1 VLNSR
6 TVNNLY
12 RKLNLQIPTPKTELL
27 YNNNFQLLI
36 SVILTAQTTDKIVNL
51 VTPILFNKYPDPK
64 SIIKG
69 GEKNIAQIIRKIGLA
84 PTKTKNIIQTCRILL
99 KEHEGKIPS
108 SREDLEKLP
117 GVGRKTANVVLNEAF
132 GVPTIAVDTHV
143 FRVAKR
149 TGLANGKTVLEVEK
163 QLLKVTPKKWKQDAH
178 HYLILHGRYFCKAKN
193 FDCSTCIITKE
204 CQYPYKQNKEI
215 AKNNK

>member
-1 VLNSR
+1 MLNSR

-12 RKLNLQIPTPKTELL
+12 QKLNLQIPSPKTELL

-51 VTPILFNKYPDPK
+51 VTPILFNQYPDPK
-64 SIIKG
+64 SIIQG
-69 GEKNIAQIIRKIGLA
+69 GEKKIAYLIRKIGLA
-84 PTKTKNIIQTCRILL
+84 PTKAKHIIRTCKVLL
-99 KEHEGKIPS
+99 EKHEGKIPG

-132 GVPTIAVDTHV
+132 GLPTIAVDTHV

-149 TGLANGKTVLEVEK
+149 TGLANGKTVLDVEK
-163 QLLKVTPKKWKQDAH
+163 QLLNITPKKWKQNAH
-178 HYLILHGRYFCKAKN
+178 HYLILHGRYICKAKN
-193 FDCSTCIITKE
+193 FNCSLCVIIKE
-204 CQYPYKQNKEI
+204 CEYLYKSK
-215 AKNNK
+215 

>member
-6 TVNNLY
+6 TINNLY
-12 RKLNLQIPTPKTELL
+12 QKLNLQIPSPKTELL

-64 SIIKG
+64 SIING
-69 GEKNIAQIIRKIGLA
+69 GEKKIAYLIRKIGLA
-84 PTKTKNIIQTCRILL
+84 PTKAKHIIRTCKIILE
-99 KEHEGKIPS
+99 EHEGKIPD

-132 GVPTIAVDTHV
+132 GLPTIAVDTHV

-149 TGLANGKTVLEVEK
+149 TGLANGKTVLDVEK
-163 QLLKVTPKKWKQDAH
+163 QLLNITPKKWKQNAH
-178 HYLILHGRYFCKAKN
+178 HYLILHGRYICKAKN
-193 FDCSTCIITKE
+193 FNCSLCVIIKE
-204 CQYPYKQNKEI
+204 CEYLYKSK
-215 AKNNK
+215 

>member
-1 VLNSR
+1 MLNSR

-12 RKLNLQIPTPKTELL
+12 QKLNLQIPSPKTELL

-51 VTPILFNKYPDPK
+51 VTPILFNQYPDPK
-64 SIIKG
+64 SIIQG
-69 GEKNIAQIIRKIGLA
+69 GEKKIAYLIRKIGLA
-84 PTKTKNIIQTCRILL
+84 STKAKHIIRTCKVLL
-99 KEHEGKIPS
+99 EKYEGKIPD

-132 GVPTIAVDTHV
+132 GLPTIAVDTHV

-149 TGLANGKTVLEVEK
+149 TGLANGKTVLDVEK
-163 QLLKVTPKKWKQDAH
+163 QLLNITPKKWKQNAH
-178 HYLILHGRYFCKAKN
+178 HYLILHGRYICKAKN
-193 FDCSTCIITKE
+193 FNCSLCVIIKE
-204 CQYPYKQNKEI
+204 CEYLYKSK
-215 AKNNK
+215 

>member
-1 VLNSR
+1 MLNSR

-12 RKLNLQIPTPKTELL
+12 QKLNLQIPSPKTELL

-51 VTPILFNKYPDPK
+51 VTPILFNQYPDPK
-64 SIIKG
+64 SIIQG
-69 GEKNIAQIIRKIGLA
+69 GEKKIAYLIRKIGLA
-84 PTKTKNIIQTCRILL
+84 PTKAKHIIRTCKVLL
-99 KEHEGKIPS
+99 EKYEGKIPD

-132 GVPTIAVDTHV
+132 GLPTIAVDTHV

-149 TGLANGKTVLEVEK
+149 TGLANGKTVLDVEQ
-163 QLLKVTPKKWKQDAH
+163 QLLNITPKKWKQNAH
-178 HYLILHGRYFCKAKN
+178 HYLILHGRYICKAKN
-193 FDCSTCIITKE
+193 FNCSLCVIIKE
-204 CQYPYKQNKEI
+204 CEYLYKSK
-215 AKNNK
+215 

>member
-1 VLNSR
+1 MV
-6 TVNNLY
+6 
-12 RKLNLQIPTPKTELL
+12 
-27 YNNNFQLLI
+27 
-36 SVILTAQTTDKIVNL
+36 
-51 VTPILFNKYPDPK
+51 
-64 SIIKG
+64 KG
-69 GEKNIAQIIRKIGLA
+69 GEKNIAHIIRKIGLA

-132 GVPTIAVDTHV
+132 GLPTIAVDTHV

-163 QLLKVTPKKWKQDAH
+163 QLLEITPKKWKQDAH
-178 HYLILHGRYFCKAKN
+178 HYLILHGRYSCKAKN
-193 FDCSTCIITKE
+193 FNCSTCVIIKE
-204 CQYPYKQNKEI
+204 CQYPYKSK
-215 AKNNK
+215 

>member
-1 VLNSR
+1 MLNSR

-12 RKLNLQIPTPKTELL
+12 QKLNLQIPSPKTELL

-51 VTPILFNKYPDPK
+51 VTPILFNQYPDPK
-64 SIIKG
+64 SIIQG
-69 GEKNIAQIIRKIGLA
+69 GEKEIAYIIRKIGLA
-84 PTKTKNIIQTCRILL
+84 PTKAKHIIRTCKVLL
-99 KEHEGKIPS
+99 EKHEGKIPG

-132 GVPTIAVDTHV
+132 GLPTIAVDTHV

-149 TGLANGKTVLEVEK
+149 TGLANGKTVLDVEK
-163 QLLKVTPKKWKQDAH
+163 QLLNITPKKWKQNAH
-178 HYLILHGRYFCKAKN
+178 HYLILHGRYICKAKN
-193 FDCSTCIITKE
+193 FNCSLCVIIKE
-204 CQYPYKQNKEI
+204 CEYLYKSK
-215 AKNNK
+215 

>member
-1 VLNSR
+1 MLNSR
-6 TVNNLY
+6 TINNLY
-12 RKLNLQIPTPKTELL
+12 QKLNLQIPSPKTELL

-51 VTPILFNKYPDPK
+51 VTPILFNQYPDPK

-69 GEKNIAQIIRKIGLA
+69 GEKKIAYLIRKIGLA
-84 PTKTKNIIQTCRILL
+84 PTKAKHIIRTCKIILE
-99 KEHEGKIPS
+99 EHEGKIPD

-132 GVPTIAVDTHV
+132 GLPTIAVDTHV

-149 TGLANGKTVLEVEK
+149 TGLANGKTVLDVEK
-163 QLLKVTPKKWKQDAH
+163 QLVNITPKKWKQNAH
-178 HYLILHGRYFCKAKN
+178 HYLILHGRYICKAKN
-193 FDCSTCIITKE
+193 FNCSLCVIIKE
-204 CQYPYKQNKEI
+204 CEYLYKSK
-215 AKNNK
+215 

>member
-1 VLNSR
+1 MLNSR

-12 RKLNLQIPTPKTELL
+12 QKLNLQIPSPKTELL

-51 VTPILFNKYPDPK
+51 VTPILFNQYPDPK
-64 SIIKG
+64 SIIQG
-69 GEKNIAQIIRKIGLA
+69 GEKKIAYLIRKIGLA
-84 PTKTKNIIQTCRILL
+84 PTKAKHIIRTCKVLL
-99 KEHEGKIPS
+99 EKYEGKIPD

-132 GVPTIAVDTHV
+132 GLPTIAVDTHV

-149 TGLANGKTVLEVEK
+149 TGLANGKTVLDVEK
-163 QLLKVTPKKWKQDAH
+163 QLLNITPKKWKQNAH
-178 HYLILHGRYFCKAKN
+178 HYLILHGRYICKAKN
-193 FDCSTCIITKE
+193 FNCSLCVIIKE
-204 CQYPYKQNKEI
+204 CEYLYKSK
-215 AKNNK
+215 

>member
-1 VLNSR
+1 MLNSR

-12 RKLNLQIPTPKTELL
+12 QKLNLQIPSPKTELL

-51 VTPILFNKYPDPK
+51 VTPILFNQYPDPK
-64 SIIKG
+64 SIIQG
-69 GEKNIAQIIRKIGLA
+69 GEKKIAYIIRKIGLA
-84 PTKTKNIIQTCRILL
+84 PTKAKHIIRTCKVLL
-99 KEHEGKIPS
+99 EKYEGKIPD

-132 GVPTIAVDTHV
+132 GLPTIAVDTHV

-149 TGLANGKTVLEVEK
+149 TGLANGKTVLDVEK
-163 QLLKVTPKKWKQDAH
+163 QLLNITPKKWKQNAH
-178 HYLILHGRYFCKAKN
+178 HYLILHGRYICKAKN
-193 FDCSTCIITKE
+193 FNCSLCVIIKE
-204 CQYPYKQNKEI
+204 CEYLYKSK
-215 AKNNK
+215 

>member
-1 VLNSR
+1 MLNSR

-12 RKLNLQIPTPKTELL
+12 QKLNLQIPSPKTELL

-51 VTPILFNKYPDPK
+51 VTPILFNQYPDPK
-64 SIIKG
+64 SIIQG
-69 GEKNIAQIIRKIGLA
+69 GEKKIAYLIRKIGLA
-84 PTKTKNIIQTCRILL
+84 PTKAKHIIRTCKVLL
-99 KEHEGKIPS
+99 EKHEGKIPD

-132 GVPTIAVDTHV
+132 GLPTIAVDTHV

-149 TGLANGKTVLEVEK
+149 TGLANGKTVLDVEK
-163 QLLKVTPKKWKQDAH
+163 QLLNITPQKWKQNAH
-178 HYLILHGRYFCKAKN
+178 HYLILHGRYICKAKN
-193 FDCSTCIITKE
+193 FNCSLCVIIKE
-204 CQYPYKQNKEI
+204 CEYLYKSK
-215 AKNNK
+215 

>member
-1 VLNSR
+1 MLNSR
-6 TVNNLY
+6 TINNLY
-12 RKLNLQIPTPKTELL
+12 QKLNLQIPSPKTELL

-51 VTPILFNKYPDPK
+51 VTPILFNQYPDPK

-69 GEKNIAQIIRKIGLA
+69 GEKKIAYLIRKIGLA
-84 PTKTKNIIQTCRILL
+84 PTKAKHIIRTCKVLL
-99 KEHEGKIPS
+99 EEHEGKIPD

-132 GVPTIAVDTHV
+132 GLPTIAVDTHV

-149 TGLANGKTVLEVEK
+149 TGLANGKTVLNVEK
-163 QLLKVTPKKWKQDAH
+163 QLLNITPKKWKQNAH
-178 HYLILHGRYFCKAKN
+178 HYLILHGRYICKAKN
-193 FDCSTCIITKE
+193 FNCSLCVIIKE
-204 CQYPYKQNKEI
+204 CEYLHKSK
-215 AKNNK
+215 

>member
-1 VLNSR
+1 MLNSR
-6 TVNNLY
+6 TINNLY
-12 RKLNLQIPTPKTELL
+12 QKLNIQIPSPKTELL
-27 YNNNFQLLI
+27 YNNNFRLLI

-69 GEKNIAQIIRKIGLA
+69 GEKKIAYLIRKIGLA
-84 PTKTKNIIQTCRILL
+84 PTKAKHIIRTCKVLL
-99 KEHEGKIPS
+99 EKHEGKIPH

-132 GVPTIAVDTHV
+132 GLPTIAVDTHV

-149 TGLANGKTVLEVEK
+149 TGLANGKTVLDVEK
-163 QLLKVTPKKWKQDAH
+163 QLLKITPKKWKQNAH
-178 HYLILHGRYFCKAKN
+178 HYLILHGRYICKAKN
-193 FDCSTCIITKE
+193 FNCSLCVIIKE
-204 CQYPYKQNKEI
+204 CEYLYKSK
-215 AKNNK
+215 

>member
-1 VLNSR
+1 MLNSR

-51 VTPILFNKYPDPK
+51 VTPILFNKYPDPR
-64 SIIKG
+64 SMING
-69 GEKNIAQIIRKIGLA
+69 GEKKIAHIIRKIGLA

-132 GVPTIAVDTHV
+132 GLPTIAVDTHV

-163 QLLKVTPKKWKQDAH
+163 QLLEITPKKWKQDAH
-178 HYLILHGRYFCKAKN
+178 HYLILHGRYSCKAKN
-193 FDCSTCIITKE
+193 FNCSTCVIIKE
-204 CQYPYKQNKEI
+204 CQYPYKSK
-215 AKNNK
+215 

>member
-1 VLNSR
+1 MLNSR

-12 RKLNLQIPTPKTELL
+12 QKLNLQIPSPKTELL

-51 VTPILFNKYPDPK
+51 VTPILFNQYPDPK
-64 SIIKG
+64 SIIQG
-69 GEKNIAQIIRKIGLA
+69 GEKKIAYLIRKIGLA
-84 PTKTKNIIQTCRILL
+84 PTKAKYIIRTCKVLL
-99 KEHEGKIPS
+99 EEHEGKIPD

-132 GVPTIAVDTHV
+132 GLPTIAVDTHV

-149 TGLANGKTVLEVEK
+149 TGLANGKTVLDVEK
-163 QLLKVTPKKWKQDAH
+163 QLLNITPKKWKQNAH
-178 HYLILHGRYFCKAKN
+178 HYLILHGRYICKAKN
-193 FDCSTCIITKE
+193 FNCSLCVIIKE
-204 CQYPYKQNKEI
+204 CEYLYKSK
-215 AKNNK
+215 

>member
-1 VLNSR
+1 MLNSR

-12 RKLNLQIPTPKTELL
+12 QKLNLQIPSPKTELL

-51 VTPILFNKYPDPK
+51 VTPILFNQYPDPK
-64 SIIKG
+64 SIIQG
-69 GEKNIAQIIRKIGLA
+69 GEKKIAYIIRKIGLA
-84 PTKTKNIIQTCRILL
+84 PTKAKHIIRTCKIILE
-99 KEHEGKIPS
+99 EHEGEIPD

-132 GVPTIAVDTHV
+132 GLPTIAVDTHV

-149 TGLANGKTVLEVEK
+149 TGLANGKTVLDVEK
-163 QLLKVTPKKWKQDAH
+163 QLLNITPKKWKQNAH
-178 HYLILHGRYFCKAKN
+178 HYLILHGRYICKAKN
-193 FDCSTCIITKE
+193 FNCSLCVIIKE
-204 CQYPYKQNKEI
+204 CEYLYKSK
-215 AKNNK
+215 

>member
-1 VLNSR
+1 MYSVLNSR

-51 VTPILFNKYPDPK
+51 VTPILFNEYPNPR

-69 GEKNIAQIIRKIGLA
+69 GEKNIAHIIRKIGLA

-117 GVGRKTANVVLNEAF
+117 GVGRKTANIVLNEAF
-132 GVPTIAVDTHV
+132 GFPTIAVDTHV

-163 QLLKVTPKKWKQDAH
+163 QLLEITPKKWKQDAH
-178 HYLILHGRYFCKAKN
+178 HYLILHGRYSCKAKN
-193 FDCSTCIITKE
+193 FNCSTCVIIKE
-204 CQYPYKQNKEI
+204 CQYPYKSK
-215 AKNNK
+215 

>member
-1 VLNSR
+1 MLNSR

-12 RKLNLQIPTPKTELL
+12 RKLNLQIPTPKTELH
-27 YNNNFQLLI
+27 YTNNFQLLI

-51 VTPILFNKYPDPK
+51 VTAILFNKYPDPR

-69 GEKNIAQIIRKIGLA
+69 GEKNIAHIIRKIGLA

-99 KEHEGKIPS
+99 KEHEGEIPS

-132 GVPTIAVDTHV
+132 GLPTIAVDTHV

-163 QLLKVTPKKWKQDAH
+163 QLLEITPKKWKQDAH
-178 HYLILHGRYFCKAKN
+178 HYLILHGRYSCKAKN
-193 FDCSTCIITKE
+193 FNCSTCVIIKE
-204 CQYPYKQNKEI
+204 CQYPYKSK
-215 AKNNK
+215 

>member
-1 VLNSR
+1 MLNSR

-12 RKLNLQIPTPKTELL
+12 QKLNLQIPSPKTELL

-51 VTPILFNKYPDPK
+51 VTPILFNQYPDPK
-64 SIIKG
+64 SIIQG
-69 GEKNIAQIIRKIGLA
+69 GEKKIAYLIRKIGLA
-84 PTKTKNIIQTCRILL
+84 PTKAKHIIRTCKIILE
-99 KEHEGKIPS
+99 EHEGKIPD

-132 GVPTIAVDTHV
+132 GLPTIAVDTHV

-149 TGLANGKTVLEVEK
+149 TGLANGKTVLDVEK
-163 QLLKVTPKKWKQDAH
+163 QLLNITPKKWKQNAH
-178 HYLILHGRYFCKAKN
+178 HYLILHGRYICKAKN
-193 FDCSTCIITKE
+193 FNCSLCVIIKE
-204 CQYPYKQNKEI
+204 CEYLYKSK
-215 AKNNK
+215 

>member
-1 VLNSR
+1 MLNSR

-12 RKLNLQIPTPKTELL
+12 RKLNLQIPTPKTELH
-27 YNNNFQLLI
+27 YTNNFQLLI

-51 VTPILFNKYPDPK
+51 VTAILFNKYPDPR
-64 SIIKG
+64 SMVKG
-69 GEKNIAQIIRKIGLA
+69 GEKNIAHIIRKIGLA

-132 GVPTIAVDTHV
+132 GLPTIAVDTHV

-163 QLLKVTPKKWKQDAH
+163 QLLEITPKKWKQDAH
-178 HYLILHGRYFCKAKN
+178 HYLILHGRYSCKAKN
-193 FDCSTCIITKE
+193 FNCSTCVIIKE
-204 CQYPYKQNKEI
+204 CQYPYKSK
-215 AKNNK
+215 

>member
-1 VLNSR
+1 MLNSR

-12 RKLNLQIPTPKTELL
+12 QKLNLQIPSPKTELL

-51 VTPILFNKYPDPK
+51 VTPILFNQYPDPK
-64 SIIKG
+64 SIIQG
-69 GEKNIAQIIRKIGLA
+69 GEKKIAYIIRKIGLA
-84 PTKTKNIIQTCRILL
+84 PTKAKHIIRTCKVLL
-99 KEHEGKIPS
+99 EKHEGKIPD

-132 GVPTIAVDTHV
+132 GLPTIAVDTHV

-149 TGLANGKTVLEVEK
+149 TGLANGKTVLDVEK
-163 QLLKVTPKKWKQDAH
+163 QLLNITPKKWKLNAH
-178 HYLILHGRYFCKAKN
+178 HYLILHGRYICKAKN
-193 FDCSTCIITKE
+193 FNCSLCVIIKE
-204 CQYPYKQNKEI
+204 CEYLYKSK
-215 AKNNK
+215 

>member
-1 VLNSR
+1 MLNSR
-6 TVNNLY
+6 TINNLY
-12 RKLNLQIPTPKTELL
+12 QKLNLQIPSPKTELL

-69 GEKNIAQIIRKIGLA
+69 GEKKIAYLIRKIGLA
-84 PTKTKNIIQTCRILL
+84 PTKAKHIIRTCKIILE
-99 KEHEGKIPS
+99 EHEGKIPD

-132 GVPTIAVDTHV
+132 GLPTIAVDTHV

-149 TGLANGKTVLEVEK
+149 TGLANGKTVLDVEK
-163 QLLKVTPKKWKQDAH
+163 QLVNITPKKWKQNAH
-178 HYLILHGRYFCKAKN
+178 HYLILHGRYICKAKN
-193 FDCSTCIITKE
+193 FNCSLCVIIKE
-204 CQYPYKQNKEI
+204 CEYLYKSK
-215 AKNNK
+215 

>member
-12 RKLNLQIPTPKTELL
+12 QKLNLQIPSPKTELL

-64 SIIKG
+64 SIIQG
-69 GEKNIAQIIRKIGLA
+69 GEKKIAYLIRKIGLA
-84 PTKTKNIIQTCRILL
+84 PTKAKHIIRTCKIILE
-99 KEHEGKIPS
+99 EHEGKIPD

-132 GVPTIAVDTHV
+132 GLPTIAVDTHV

-149 TGLANGKTVLEVEK
+149 TGLANGKTVLDVEK
-163 QLLKVTPKKWKQDAH
+163 QLLNITPKKWKQNAH
-178 HYLILHGRYFCKAKN
+178 HYLILHGRYICKAKN
-193 FDCSTCIITKE
+193 FNCSLCVIIKE
-204 CQYPYKQNKEI
+204 CEYLYKSK
-215 AKNNK
+215 

>member
-12 RKLNLQIPTPKTELL
+12 QKLNLQIPSPKTELL

-51 VTPILFNKYPDPK
+51 VTPILFNQYPDPK
-64 SIIKG
+64 SIIQG
-69 GEKNIAQIIRKIGLA
+69 GEKKIAYLIRKIGLA
-84 PTKTKNIIQTCRILL
+84 PTKAKHIIRTCKVLL
-99 KEHEGKIPS
+99 EKHEGKIPD

-132 GVPTIAVDTHV
+132 GLPTIAVDTHV

-149 TGLANGKTVLEVEK
+149 TGLANGKTVLDVEK
-163 QLLKVTPKKWKQDAH
+163 QLLNITPKKWKQNAH
-178 HYLILHGRYFCKAKN
+178 HYLILHGRYICKAKN
-193 FDCSTCIITKE
+193 FNCSLCVIIKE
-204 CQYPYKQNKEI
+204 CEYLYKSK
-215 AKNNK
+215 

>member
-1 VLNSR
+1 MLNSR

-12 RKLNLQIPTPKTELL
+12 QKLNLQIPSPKTELL

-51 VTPILFNKYPDPK
+51 VTPILFNQYPDPK
-64 SIIKG
+64 SIIQG
-69 GEKNIAQIIRKIGLA
+69 GEKKIAYIIRKIGLA
-84 PTKTKNIIQTCRILL
+84 PTKAKHITRTCKVLL
-99 KEHEGKIPS
+99 EKHEGKIPE

-132 GVPTIAVDTHV
+132 GLPTIAVDTHV

-149 TGLANGKTVLEVEK
+149 TGLANGKTVLDVEK
-163 QLLKVTPKKWKQDAH
+163 QLLNITPQKWKQNAH
-178 HYLILHGRYFCKAKN
+178 HYLILHGRYICKAKN
-193 FDCSTCIITKE
+193 FNCSLCVIIKE
-204 CQYPYKQNKEI
+204 CEYLYKSK
-215 AKNNK
+215 

>member
-1 VLNSR
+1 MLNSR

-12 RKLNLQIPTPKTELL
+12 QKLNLQIPSPKTELL

-51 VTPILFNKYPDPK
+51 VTPILFNQYPDPK
-64 SIIKG
+64 SIIQG
-69 GEKNIAQIIRKIGLA
+69 GEKKIAYIIRKIGLA
-84 PTKTKNIIQTCRILL
+84 PTKAKHIIRTCKVLL
-99 KEHEGKIPS
+99 EKHEGKIPD

-132 GVPTIAVDTHV
+132 GLPTIAVDTHV

-149 TGLANGKTVLEVEK
+149 TGLANGKTVLDVEK
-163 QLLKVTPKKWKQDAH
+163 QLLNITPKKWKQNAH
-178 HYLILHGRYFCKAKN
+178 HYLILHGRYICKAKN
-193 FDCSTCIITKE
+193 FNCSLCVIIKE
-204 CQYPYKQNKEI
+204 CEYLYKSK
-215 AKNNK
+215 

>member
-1 VLNSR
+1 MLNSR

-12 RKLNLQIPTPKTELL
+12 QKLNLQIPSPKTELL

-51 VTPILFNKYPDPK
+51 VTPILFNQYHNPK
-64 SIIKG
+64 SIIQ
-69 GEKNIAQIIRKIGLA
+69 EKKKKIAYIIRKIGLA
-84 PTKTKNIIQTCRILL
+84 PTKAKHIIRTCKVLL
-99 KEHEGKIPS
+99 EKYEGKIPD

-132 GVPTIAVDTHV
+132 GLPTIAVDTHV

-149 TGLANGKTVLEVEK
+149 TGLANGKTVLDVEK
-163 QLLKVTPKKWKQDAH
+163 QLLNITPKKWKQNAH
-178 HYLILHGRYFCKAKN
+178 HYLILHGRYICKAKN
-193 FDCSTCIITKE
+193 FNCSLCVIIKE
-204 CQYPYKQNKEI
+204 CEYLYKSK
-215 AKNNK
+215 

>member
-1 VLNSR
+1 MLNSR

-12 RKLNLQIPTPKTELL
+12 QKLNLQIPSPKTELL

-51 VTPILFNKYPDPK
+51 VTPILFNQYPDPK

-69 GEKNIAQIIRKIGLA
+69 GEKKIAYLIRKIGLA
-84 PTKTKNIIQTCRILL
+84 PTKAKHIIRTCKILL
-99 KEHEGKIPS
+99 EEHEGKIPD

-132 GVPTIAVDTHV
+132 GLPTIAVDTHV

-149 TGLANGKTVLEVEK
+149 TGLANGKTVLDVEK
-163 QLLKVTPKKWKQDAH
+163 QLLNITPKKWKQNAH
-178 HYLILHGRYFCKAKN
+178 HYLILHGRYICKAKN
-193 FDCSTCIITKE
+193 FNCSLCVIIKE
-204 CQYPYKQNKEI
+204 CEYLYKSK
-215 AKNNK
+215 

>member
-1 VLNSR
+1 MLNSR
-6 TVNNLY
+6 TINNLY
-12 RKLNLQIPTPKTELL
+12 QKLNLQIPSPKTELL

-51 VTPILFNKYPDPK
+51 VTPILFNQYPDPK

-69 GEKNIAQIIRKIGLA
+69 GEKKIAYLIRKIGLA
-84 PTKTKNIIQTCRILL
+84 PTKAKHIIRTCKILL
-99 KEHEGKIPS
+99 EEHEGKIPD

-132 GVPTIAVDTHV
+132 GLPTIAVDTHV

-149 TGLANGKTVLEVEK
+149 TGLANGKTVLDVEK
-163 QLLKVTPKKWKQDAH
+163 QLLNITPKKWKQNAH
-178 HYLILHGRYFCKAKN
+178 HYLILHGRYICKAKN
-193 FDCSTCIITKE
+193 FNCSLCVIIKE
-204 CQYPYKQNKEI
+204 CEYLYKSK
-215 AKNNK
+215 

>member
-1 VLNSR
+1 MLNSR
-6 TVNNLY
+6 TINNLY
-12 RKLNLQIPTPKTELL
+12 QKLNLQIPSPKTELL

-64 SIIKG
+64 SIING
-69 GEKNIAQIIRKIGLA
+69 GEKKIAYLIRKIGLA
-84 PTKTKNIIQTCRILL
+84 PTKAKHIIRTCKIILE
-99 KEHEGKIPS
+99 EHEGKIPD

-132 GVPTIAVDTHV
+132 GLPTIAVDTHV

-149 TGLANGKTVLEVEK
+149 TGLANGKTVLDVEK
-163 QLLKVTPKKWKQDAH
+163 QLLNITPKKWKQNAH
-178 HYLILHGRYFCKAKN
+178 HYLILHGRYICKAKN
-193 FDCSTCIITKE
+193 FNCSLCVIIKE
-204 CQYPYKQNKEI
+204 CEYLYKSK
-215 AKNNK
+215 

>member
-12 RKLNLQIPTPKTELL
+12 QKLNLQIPSPKTELL

-51 VTPILFNKYPDPK
+51 VTPILFNQYPDPK
-64 SIIKG
+64 SIIQG
-69 GEKNIAQIIRKIGLA
+69 GEKKIAYLIRKIGLA
-84 PTKTKNIIQTCRILL
+84 PTKAKHIIRTCKVLL
-99 KEHEGKIPS
+99 EKYEGKIPD

-132 GVPTIAVDTHV
+132 GLPTIAVDTHV

-149 TGLANGKTVLEVEK
+149 TGLANGKTVLDVEK
-163 QLLKVTPKKWKQDAH
+163 QLLNITPKKWKQNAH
-178 HYLILHGRYFCKAKN
+178 HYLILHGRYICKAKN
-193 FDCSTCIITKE
+193 FNCSLCVIIKE
-204 CQYPYKQNKEI
+204 CEYLYKSK
-215 AKNNK
+215 

>member
-1 VLNSR
+1 MLNTR

-12 RKLNLQIPTPKTELL
+12 QKLNLQIPSPKTELL

-51 VTPILFNKYPDPK
+51 VTPILFNQYPDPK
-64 SIIKG
+64 SIIQG
-69 GEKNIAQIIRKIGLA
+69 GEKKIAYLIRKIGLA
-84 PTKTKNIIQTCRILL
+84 PTKAKHIIRTCKVLL
-99 KEHEGKIPS
+99 EKHEGKIPD

-132 GVPTIAVDTHV
+132 GLPTIAVDTHV

-149 TGLANGKTVLEVEK
+149 TGLANGKTVLDVEK
-163 QLLKVTPKKWKQDAH
+163 QLLNITPKKWKQNAH
-178 HYLILHGRYFCKAKN
+178 HYLILHGRYICKAKN
-193 FDCSTCIITKE
+193 FNCSLCVIIKE
-204 CQYPYKQNKEI
+204 CEYLYKSK
-215 AKNNK
+215 

>member
-1 VLNSR
+1 MLNSR

-12 RKLNLQIPTPKTELL
+12 QKLNLQIPSPKTELL

-51 VTPILFNKYPDPK
+51 VTPILFNQYPDPK
-64 SIIKG
+64 SIIQG
-69 GEKNIAQIIRKIGLA
+69 GEKKIAYLIRKIGLA
-84 PTKTKNIIQTCRILL
+84 PTKAKHIIRTCKVLL
-99 KEHEGKIPS
+99 EKHEGKIPD

-132 GVPTIAVDTHV
+132 GLPTIAVDTHV

-149 TGLANGKTVLEVEK
+149 TGLANGKTVLDVEK
-163 QLLKVTPKKWKQDAH
+163 QLLNITPKKWKQNAH
-178 HYLILHGRYFCKAKN
+178 HYLILHGRYICKAKN
-193 FDCSTCIITKE
+193 FNCSLCVIIKE
-204 CQYPYKQNKEI
+204 CEYLYKSK
-215 AKNNK
+215 

>member
-1 VLNSR
+1 MLNSR

-12 RKLNLQIPTPKTELL
+12 QKLNLQIPSPKTELL

-51 VTPILFNKYPDPK
+51 VTPILFSQYPDPK
-64 SIIKG
+64 SIIQG
-69 GEKNIAQIIRKIGLA
+69 GEKKIAYLIRKIGLA
-84 PTKTKNIIQTCRILL
+84 PTKAKHIIRTCKVLIE
-99 KEHEGKIPS
+99 KHEGKIPD

-132 GVPTIAVDTHV
+132 GLPTIAVDTHV

-149 TGLANGKTVLEVEK
+149 TGLANGKTVLDVEK
-163 QLLKVTPKKWKQDAH
+163 QLLNITPKKWKQNAH
-178 HYLILHGRYFCKAKN
+178 HYLILHGRYICKAKN
-193 FDCSTCIITKE
+193 FNCSLCVIIKE
-204 CQYPYKQNKEI
+204 CEYLYKSK
-215 AKNNK
+215 